1 MDNTIQ
7 LLMFSVIGIIIVEI
21 LLIMVSIKWLYNIQF
36 NIDHVIKKSQDLPDN
51 FTKGIEEVKLLH
63 QELRE
68 LININ
73 DKKEDKILQGLF
85 FSEEIK
91 IYINM
96 LLTEI
101 RDLKEQNHLS
111 KKQGASNNENN

>member
-7 LLMFSVIGIIIVEI
+7 LLMISVIGMIIVEI
-21 LLIMVSIKWLYNIQF
+21 LLIMISIKWLYNIQF
-36 NIDHVIKKSQDLPDN
+36 NIDHIVKRSQDLPNN
-51 FTKGIEEVKLLH
+51 FTKSIEEVKLLH
-63 QELRE
+63 QELKE
-68 LININ
+68 FININ
-73 DKKEDKILQGLF
+73 AKKEDKILQGLF

-101 RDLKEQNHLS
+101 KDFKEQNQLS
-111 KKQGASNNENN
+111 KKQGTSNNENN